1 MTMDSK
7 QIIFNEDV
15 YEKIRTGVDK
25 LANTVKVTLG
35 PKGRHVAL
43 EKKYGSPVLS
53 DDGVS
58 IAKEI
63 ELQDPNENI
72 GAQLV
77 REIAQKTEDQAGDGT
92 TTATVLAQTMIQE
105 GIKNVTAGADS
116 VALKAGMDKA
126 TTTVVEQLKKLSRQV
141 KTREEKAQVATVS
154 SKLPAVGEA
163 IADAMEKVGKDGVIS
178 VEESQG
184 LEMKVETVEG
194 MQFDRGYL
202 SPYLVTDPDR
212 MDVVLKNPLIFVTDK
227 KITSIQDFLPVLEK
241 LSQKGRPFLLV
252 ADDITGEA
260 LATIVLNKVR
270 GTFSCAAVK
279 APGFGD
285 RRKAMLEDIAI
296 LTGGKVLS
304 EDLGLT
310 FEKVTED
317 MFGSADEVKVDKDN
331 TTIVGG
337 KGDKAE
343 IKARIGQI
351 RKQIDE
357 TKSEYDKEKLQER
370 LAKLAGGVAIIKVGA
385 PTETAMKELK
395 HRVEDA
401 VNATKAAVAEG
412 IIIGGGAALVKAGKA
427 IDDLKLTG
435 DEKTG
440 AEIVRKALREP
451 LKLIADNSGFEG
463 VIAVQKVLEAED
475 NLGFNSLNNQ
485 FEDLFKSGIVDP
497 LKVTRLALLNA
508 ESIASLLLS
517 TSAIVTTIPKTEAP
531 AAPAAPAYP
540 EY

>member
-1 MTMDSK
+1 MDAK
-7 QIIFNEDV
+7 QIIFNEEA
-15 YEKIRTGVDK
+15 YKKIRAGVDK
-25 LANTVKVTLG
+25 LADTVKVTLG

-43 EKKYGSPVLS
+43 EKKFGSPVLS

-63 ELQDPNENI
+63 ELEDPNENI

-92 TTATVLAQTMIQE
+92 TTATVLAQVMIRE

-126 TTTVVEQLKKLSRQV
+126 TAAVVDELKKLSRQV

-154 SKLPAVGEA
+154 SKMPAVGEA

-184 LEMKVETVEG
+184 LDMKVDTVEG
-194 MQFDRGYL
+194 MQFDRGYV
-202 SPYLVTDPDR
+202 SPYLVTDPER
-212 MDVVLKNPLIFVTDK
+212 MEAVLKNPLIFITDK
-227 KITSIQDFLPVLEK
+227 KVTAVQEFLPVLEK
-241 LSQKGRPFLLV
+241 LSQKGRPFLIV

-270 GTFSCAAVK
+270 GTFSCVAVK

-285 RRKAMLEDIAI
+285 RRKDMLEDIAI

-337 KGDKAE
+337 KGAKDE
-343 IKARIGQI
+343 INARIGHI
-351 RKQIDE
+351 RKQIEE
-357 TKSEYDKEKLQER
+357 TKSDYDREKLQER

-412 IIIGGGAALVKAGKA
+412 IIIGGGSALLKAGRA
-427 IDDLKLTG
+427 IDSLKLTG

-440 AEIVRKALREP
+440 AEIVRQALREP
-451 LKLIADNSGFEG
+451 LRIIADNSGYEG
-463 VIAVQKVLEAED
+463 VIAIQKVLEGDD
-475 NLGFNSLNNQ
+475 NLGFNSMGNN

-517 TSAIVTTIPKTEAP
+517 TAAVVTTVPKEEPPAP
-531 AAPAAPAYP
+531 PAPAYP

>member
-1 MTMDSK
+1 MDAK
-7 QIIFNEDV
+7 QIIFNEEA
-15 YEKIRTGVDK
+15 YEKIRAGVDR

-43 EKKYGSPVLS
+43 EKKFGSPVLS

-63 ELQDPNENI
+63 ELEDPNENI

-92 TTATVLAQTMIQE
+92 TTATVLAQIMIQE
-105 GIKNVTAGADS
+105 GIKNVTAGSDS

-126 TTTVVEQLKKLSRQV
+126 TTAIVEELKKLSRQV

-154 SKLPAVGEA
+154 SKMPAVGEA

-194 MQFDRGYL
+194 MQFDRGYI
-202 SPYLVTDPDR
+202 SAYLVTDPDR
-212 MDVVLKNPLIFVTDK
+212 MEVVLKNPLIFITDK
-227 KITSIQDFLPVLEK
+227 KITSVQEFLPVLEK
-241 LSQKGRPFLLV
+241 LSQKGRPFLIV

-285 RRKAMLEDIAI
+285 RRKAMLEDIAV

-310 FEKVTED
+310 FEKVTEE

-337 KGDKAE
+337 KGAKEE
-343 IKARIGQI
+343 IKSRIGQI
-351 RKQIDE
+351 RKQVEE
-357 TKSEYDKEKLQER
+357 TKSDYDKEKLQER

-412 IIIGGGAALVKAGKA
+412 IIIGGGAALVKAGRI
-427 IDDLKLTG
+427 IDGLKLTG

-440 AEIVRKALREP
+440 AEIIRKSLREP
-451 LKLIADNSGFEG
+451 LRIIADNSGYEG
-463 VIAVQKVLEAED
+463 IIAIQKVLEGDD
-475 NLGFNSLNNQ
+475 NLGFNSLNNK

-517 TSAIVTTIPKTEAP
+517 TAAMVTTVPKAES

>member
-1 MTMDSK
+1 MDAK
-7 QIIFNEDV
+7 QIIFNEEA
-15 YEKIRTGVDK
+15 YGKIRAGVDK

-43 EKKYGSPVLS
+43 EKKFGSPVLS

-63 ELQDPNENI
+63 ELDDPNENI

-92 TTATVLAQTMIQE
+92 TTATVLAQVMIRE

-126 TTTVVEQLKKLSRQV
+126 TTAIVDELKKLSRQV

-154 SKLPAVGEA
+154 SKMPAVGEA

-184 LEMKVETVEG
+184 LDMKVETVEG
-194 MQFDRGYL
+194 MQFDRGYI
-202 SPYLVTDPDR
+202 SAYLVTDPDR
-212 MDVVLKNPLIFVTDK
+212 MEVVLKNPLIFITDK
-227 KITSIQDFLPVLEK
+227 KVTSIQEFLPVLEK

-270 GTFSCAAVK
+270 GTFSCVAVK

-285 RRKAMLEDIAI
+285 RRKAMLEDIAV

-310 FEKVTED
+310 FEKVTEE

-337 KGDKAE
+337 KGAKDE
-343 IKARIGQI
+343 IKSRIGQI
-351 RKQIDE
+351 RKQIEE
-357 TKSEYDKEKLQER
+357 TKSDYDKEKLQER

-412 IIIGGGAALVKAGKA
+412 IIIGGGAALVKAGRA
-427 IDDLKLTG
+427 IDGLKLTG

-440 AEIVRKALREP
+440 AEIVRQSLREP
-451 LKLIADNSGFEG
+451 LRIIADNSGYEG
-463 VIAVQKVLEAED
+463 VIAIQKVLEGDD
-475 NLGFNSLNNQ
+475 NLGFNSLNNN

-517 TSAIVTTIPKTEAP
+517 TAAMVTTVPKKEPPAP
-531 AAPAAPAYP
+531 PSPAYP

>member
-1 MTMDSK
+1 MDAK
-7 QIIFNEDV
+7 QIIFDQDV
-15 YEKIRTGVDK
+15 YEKIRSGVDK

-63 ELQDPNENI
+63 ELEDPNENI

-92 TTATVLAQTMIQE
+92 TTATVLAQIMVQE

-126 TTTVVEQLKKLSRQV
+126 TAAIVDELKKVAREV

-154 SKLPAVGEA
+154 SKIPAVGEA
-163 IADAMEKVGKDGVIS
+163 IADAMDKVGKDGVIS

-184 LEMKVETVEG
+184 LDMKVETVEG
-194 MQFDRGYL
+194 MQFDRGYI

-212 MDVVLKNPLIFVTDK
+212 MEVELKNPLVFITDK
-227 KITSIQDFLPVLEK
+227 KVTSIQEFLPVLEK

-270 GTFSCAAVK
+270 GTFSVAAVK

-285 RRKAMLEDIAI
+285 RRKEMLQDIAI
-296 LTGGKVLS
+296 LTGGQVLS

-310 FEKVTED
+310 FDKVTDD

-337 KGDKAE
+337 HGDKDE
-343 IKARIGQI
+343 IKARVNQI
-351 RKQIDE
+351 RKQIEE
-357 TKSEYDKEKLQER
+357 TKSDYDKEKLQER

-412 IIIGGGAALVKAGKA
+412 IITGGGAALVKAGKA
-427 IDDLKLTG
+427 IDRLNLTG

-451 LKLIADNSGFEG
+451 LRIIADNSGYEG
-463 VIAVQKVLEAED
+463 IIAVQKVLEGEA
-475 NLGFNSLNNQ
+475 NLGFNALNCK
-485 FEDLFKSGIVDP
+485 FEDLFKAGIVDP

-517 TSAIVTTIPKTEAP
+517 TAAVVTSIPKPETP
-531 AAPAAPAYP
+531 APAAPAYP

>member
-1 MTMDSK
+1 MDAK
-7 QIIFNEDV
+7 QIIFSEEA
-15 YEKIRTGVDK
+15 YEKIRTGVDT

-43 EKKYGSPVLS
+43 EKKFGSPVLS

-63 ELQDPNENI
+63 ELEDPNENI

-92 TTATVLAQTMIQE
+92 TTATVLAQIMIRE

-126 TTTVVEQLKKLSRQV
+126 TTAVVEELKRLSRQV

-154 SKLPAVGEA
+154 SKMPAVGEA

-184 LEMKVETVEG
+184 LDMKVDTVEG
-194 MQFDRGYL
+194 MQFDRGYI

-212 MDVVLKNPLIFVTDK
+212 MEAVLKNPLIFVTDK
-227 KITSIQDFLPVLEK
+227 KVTSIQEFLPVLEK

-270 GTFSCAAVK
+270 GTFSCVAVK

-337 KGDKAE
+337 KGAKDE

-351 RKQIDE
+351 RKQIEE
-357 TKSEYDKEKLQER
+357 TKSDYDKEKLQER

-412 IIIGGGAALVKAGKA
+412 IIIGGGAALVKAGKM
-427 IDDLKLTG
+427 IDTLKLTG

-440 AEIVRKALREP
+440 AEIVRQSLREP
-451 LKLIADNSGFEG
+451 LKLIADNSGYEG
-463 VIAVQKVLEAED
+463 VIAVQKVLEGDE
-475 NLGFNSLNNQ
+475 NLGFNSLTNS

-517 TSAIVTTIPKTEAP
+517 TAAMVTSIPKKEPPAP
-531 AAPAAPAYP
+531 PAPAYP

>member
-1 MTMDSK
+1 MTMDAK
-7 QIIFNEDV
+7 QIIFNEEA
-15 YEKIRTGVDK
+15 YERIRTGVDK
-25 LANTVKVTLG
+25 LANTVRVTLG

-43 EKKYGSPVLS
+43 EKKFGSPVLS

-63 ELQDPNENI
+63 ELEDPNENI
-72 GAQLV
+72 GAQLL

-92 TTATVLAQTMIQE
+92 TTATVLAQIMIQE

-126 TTTVVEQLKKLSRQV
+126 TTAVVEELKKLSRQV

-154 SKLPAVGEA
+154 SKMPAVGEA

-194 MQFDRGYL
+194 MQFDRGYI
-202 SPYLVTDPDR
+202 SAYLVTDPDR
-212 MDVVLKNPLIFVTDK
+212 MEVVLKNPLIFITDK
-227 KITSIQDFLPVLEK
+227 KITSIQEFLPVLEK
-241 LSQKGRPFLLV
+241 LSVKGRPFLLV

-285 RRKAMLEDIAI
+285 RRKAMLEDIAV

-337 KGDKAE
+337 KGTKEE
-343 IKARIGQI
+343 IKSRISQI
-351 RKQIDE
+351 RKQVEE
-357 TKSEYDKEKLQER
+357 TKSDYDKEKLQER

-401 VNATKAAVAEG
+401 VSATKAAVAEG
-412 IIIGGGAALVKAGKA
+412 IIIGGGAALVRAGRA
-427 IDDLKLTG
+427 IDGLKLTG

-440 AEIVRKALREP
+440 AEIVRKSLREP
-451 LKLIADNSGFEG
+451 LRIIADNSGYEG
-463 VIAVQKVLEAED
+463 VIAVQKILEGDD
-475 NLGFNSLNNQ
+475 NLGFNSLNNK

-517 TSAIVTTIPKTEAP
+517 TAAMVTTVPKAES

>member
-1 MTMDSK
+1 MDAK
-7 QIIFNEDV
+7 QIIFNEEA

-25 LANTVKVTLG
+25 LANTVRVTLG

-43 EKKYGSPVLS
+43 EKKFGSPVLS
-53 DDGVS
+53 DDGVN

-77 REIAQKTEDQAGDGT
+77 REIAQRTEDQAGDGT
-92 TTATVLAQTMIQE
+92 TTATVLAQIMIQE

-116 VALKAGMDKA
+116 IALKAGMDKA
-126 TTTVVEQLKKLSRQV
+126 TTAVLEELKKLSRQV

-154 SKLPAVGEA
+154 SKMPAVGEA

-184 LEMKVETVEG
+184 LDMKVETVEG
-194 MQFDRGYL
+194 MQFDRGYI
-202 SPYLVTDPDR
+202 SAYLVTDPDR
-212 MDVVLKNPLIFVTDK
+212 MEAVLKTPLIFVTDK
-227 KITSIQDFLPVLEK
+227 KVTSIQEFLPVLEK

-270 GTFSCAAVK
+270 GTFACVAVK

-337 KGDKAE
+337 KGAKEE
-343 IKARIGQI
+343 IKSRIGQI
-351 RKQIDE
+351 RKQIEE
-357 TKSEYDKEKLQER
+357 TKSDYDKEKLQER

-412 IIIGGGAALVKAGKA
+412 IIIGGGAALVKAGRG
-427 IDDLKLTG
+427 IDGLKLTG

-440 AEIVRKALREP
+440 AEIIRKSLREP
-451 LKLIADNSGFEG
+451 LKIIADNSGYEG
-463 VIAVQKVLEAED
+463 VIAVQKVLEGDD
-475 NLGFNSLNNQ
+475 NLGFNSLGNK

-517 TSAIVTTIPKTEAP
+517 TAAMITTVPKAESL
-531 AAPAAPAYP
+531 APAAPAYP
-540 EY
+540 DY

>member
-1 MTMDSK
+1 MTMDAK
-7 QIIFNEDV
+7 QIIFNEEA
-15 YEKIRTGVDK
+15 YERIRTGVDK
-25 LANTVKVTLG
+25 LANTVRVTLG

-43 EKKYGSPVLS
+43 EKKFGSPVLS

-63 ELQDPNENI
+63 ELEDPNENI
-72 GAQLV
+72 GAQLL

-92 TTATVLAQTMIQE
+92 TTATVLAQIMIQE

-126 TTTVVEQLKKLSRQV
+126 TTAVVEELKKLSRQV

-154 SKLPAVGEA
+154 SKMPAVGEA

-184 LEMKVETVEG
+184 LDMKVETVEG
-194 MQFDRGYL
+194 MQFDRGYI
-202 SPYLVTDPDR
+202 SAYLVTDPDR
-212 MDVVLKNPLIFVTDK
+212 MEVVLKNPLIFITDK
-227 KITSIQDFLPVLEK
+227 KITSVQEFLPVLEK
-241 LSQKGRPFLLV
+241 LSVKGRPFLLV

-285 RRKAMLEDIAI
+285 RRKAMLEDIAV

-337 KGDKAE
+337 KGAKEE
-343 IKARIGQI
+343 IKSRIGQI
-351 RKQIDE
+351 RKQVEE
-357 TKSEYDKEKLQER
+357 TKSDYDKEKLQER

-401 VNATKAAVAEG
+401 VSATKAAVAEG
-412 IIIGGGAALVKAGKA
+412 IIIGGGAALVRAGRA
-427 IDDLKLTG
+427 IDGLKLTG

-440 AEIVRKALREP
+440 AEIVRKSLREP
-451 LKLIADNSGFEG
+451 LKIIADNSGYEG
-463 VIAVQKVLEAED
+463 VIAVQKILEGDD
-475 NLGFNSLNNQ
+475 NLGFNSLNNK

-517 TSAIVTTIPKTEAP
+517 TAAMVTTVPKAES

>member
-1 MTMDSK
+1 MDAK
-7 QIIFNEDV
+7 QIIFNEEA

-43 EKKYGSPVLS
+43 EKKFGSPVLS
-53 DDGVS
+53 DDGVN

-77 REIAQKTEDQAGDGT
+77 REIAQRTEDQAGDGT
-92 TTATVLAQTMIQE
+92 TTATVLAQIMIQE

-126 TTTVVEQLKKLSRQV
+126 TTAVLEELKKMSRQV

-154 SKLPAVGEA
+154 SKMPAVGEA

-184 LEMKVETVEG
+184 LDMKVETVEG
-194 MQFDRGYL
+194 MQFDRGYI
-202 SPYLVTDPDR
+202 SPYLVTDPER
-212 MDVVLKNPLIFVTDK
+212 MEVVLKTPLIFITDK
-227 KITSIQDFLPVLEK
+227 KVTSIQEFLPVLEK

-270 GTFSCAAVK
+270 GTFSCVAVK

-337 KGDKAE
+337 KGAKEE
-343 IKARIGQI
+343 IKSRIGQL
-351 RKQIDE
+351 RKQVEE
-357 TKSEYDKEKLQER
+357 TKSDYDKEKLQER

-412 IIIGGGAALVKAGKA
+412 IIIGGGAALVKAGRA
-427 IDDLKLTG
+427 IDGLKLTG

-440 AEIVRKALREP
+440 AEIIRRSLREP
-451 LKLIADNSGFEG
+451 LRIIADNSGYEG
-463 VIAVQKVLEAED
+463 VIAVQKVLEGDD
-475 NLGFNSLNNQ
+475 NLGFNSLGNK

-517 TSAIVTTIPKTEAP
+517 TAAMVTTVPKSEGS
-531 AAPAAPAYP
+531 APAAPAYP
-540 EY
+540 DY

>member
-1 MTMDSK
+1 MDAK
-7 QIIFNEDV
+7 QIIFNEEA

-25 LANTVKVTLG
+25 LANTVRVTLG

-43 EKKYGSPVLS
+43 EKKFGSPVLS

-72 GAQLV
+72 GAQLL

-92 TTATVLAQTMIQE
+92 TTATVLAQIMIQE

-126 TTTVVEQLKKLSRQV
+126 TTAVLEELKKLSRQV

-154 SKLPAVGEA
+154 SKMPTVGEA
-163 IADAMEKVGKDGVIS
+163 IADAMEKVGKDGVIT

-194 MQFDRGYL
+194 MQFDRGYI
-202 SPYLVTDPDR
+202 SAYLVTDPDR
-212 MDVVLKNPLIFVTDK
+212 MEAVLKNPLIFVTDK
-227 KITSIQDFLPVLEK
+227 KVTSIQEFLPVLEK

-270 GTFSCAAVK
+270 GTFSCIAVK

-337 KGDKAE
+337 KGAKEE
-343 IKARIGQI
+343 IKSRIGQI
-351 RKQIDE
+351 RKQIEE
-357 TKSEYDKEKLQER
+357 TKSDYDKEKLQER

-401 VNATKAAVAEG
+401 VSATKAAVAEG
-412 IIIGGGAALVKAGKA
+412 IIIGGGAALVKAGRG
-427 IDDLKLTG
+427 IDGLKLTG

-440 AEIVRKALREP
+440 AEIVRKSLREP
-451 LKLIADNSGFEG
+451 LKIIADNSGYEG
-463 VIAVQKVLEAED
+463 VIAVQKVLDGDD
-475 NLGFNSLNNQ
+475 NLGFNSLNNK

-517 TSAIVTTIPKTEAP
+517 TAAMVTTVPKAESS
-531 AAPAAPAYP
+531 APAAPAYP
-540 EY
+540 DY

>member
-1 MTMDSK
+1 MDSK

-126 TTTVVEQLKKLSRQV
+126 TTAVVEQLKKLSRQV

-252 ADDITGEA
+252 ANDITGEA

-412 IIIGGGAALVKAGKA
+412 IIIGGGAALVKAGKT

>member
-1 MTMDSK
+1 MDSK

-92 TTATVLAQTMIQE
+92 TTATVLAQIMIQE

-116 VALKAGMDKA
+116 VALKSGMDKA
-126 TTTVVEQLKKLSRQV
+126 TTTVVEELKKLSRQV

-202 SPYLVTDPDR
+202 SAYLVTDPDR
-212 MDVVLKNPLIFVTDK
+212 MDVVLKNPLIFITDK

-427 IDDLKLTG
+427 IDNLKLTG

-440 AEIVRKALREP
+440 AEIVRKSLREP

-463 VIAVQKVLEAED
+463 VIAVQKVLDGDD

-517 TSAIVTTIPKTEAP
+517 TSAIVTTIPKNETP
-531 AAPAAPAYP
+531 APAAPAYP

>member
-1 MTMDSK
+1 MDAK
-7 QIIFNEDV
+7 QIIFNEEA

-43 EKKYGSPVLS
+43 EKKFGSPVLS
-53 DDGVS
+53 DDGVN

-92 TTATVLAQTMIQE
+92 TTATVLAQIMIQE

-126 TTTVVEQLKKLSRQV
+126 TTAVLEELKKLSRQV

-184 LEMKVETVEG
+184 LDMKVETVEG
-194 MQFDRGYL
+194 MQFDRGYI
-202 SPYLVTDPDR
+202 SPYLVTDPER
-212 MDVVLKNPLIFVTDK
+212 MEVVLKTPLIFITDK
-227 KITSIQDFLPVLEK
+227 KVTSIQEFLPVLEK

-270 GTFSCAAVK
+270 GTFSCVAVK

-337 KGDKAE
+337 KGAKEE
-343 IKARIGQI
+343 IKSRIGQL
-351 RKQIDE
+351 RKQVEE
-357 TKSEYDKEKLQER
+357 TKSDYDKEKLQER

-412 IIIGGGAALVKAGKA
+412 IIIGGGAALVKAGRA
-427 IDDLKLTG
+427 IDGLKLTG

-440 AEIVRKALREP
+440 AEIIRRSLREP
-451 LKLIADNSGFEG
+451 LRIIADNSGYEG
-463 VIAVQKVLEAED
+463 VIAVQKVLEGDD
-475 NLGFNSLNNQ
+475 NLGFNSLGNK

-517 TSAIVTTIPKTEAP
+517 TAAMVTTVPKSEGS
-531 AAPAAPAYP
+531 APAAPAYP
-540 EY
+540 DY

>member
-1 MTMDSK
+1 MDAK
-7 QIIFNEDV
+7 QIIFDQDA
-15 YEKIRTGVDK
+15 YEKIRSGVDK
-25 LANTVKVTLG
+25 LADTVKVTLG

-63 ELQDPNENI
+63 ELEDPNENI

-92 TTATVLAQTMIQE
+92 TTATVLAQIMVQE

-126 TTTVVEQLKKLSRQV
+126 TAAVVDELKKVAREV

-154 SKLPAVGEA
+154 SKIPAVGEA
-163 IADAMEKVGKDGVIS
+163 IADAMDKVGKDGVIS

-184 LEMKVETVEG
+184 LDMKVETVEG
-194 MQFDRGYL
+194 MQFDRGYI

-212 MDVVLKNPLIFVTDK
+212 MEVELKNPLVFITDK
-227 KITSIQDFLPVLEK
+227 KVTSIQEFLPVLEK

-270 GTFSCAAVK
+270 GTFSVAAVK

-285 RRKAMLEDIAI
+285 RRKEMLQDIAI
-296 LTGGKVLS
+296 LTGGQVLS

-310 FEKVTED
+310 FDKVTDD

-337 KGDKAE
+337 HGDKDE
-343 IKARIGQI
+343 IKARVNQI
-351 RKQIDE
+351 RKQIEE
-357 TKSEYDKEKLQER
+357 TKSDYDKEKLQER

-412 IIIGGGAALVKAGKA
+412 IITGGGAALVKAGKA
-427 IDDLKLTG
+427 IDSLDLTG

-451 LKLIADNSGFEG
+451 LRIIANNSGYEG
-463 VIAVQKVLEAED
+463 IIAVQKVLEGEA
-475 NLGFNSLNNQ
+475 NLGFNALNCK
-485 FEDLFKSGIVDP
+485 FEDLFKAGIVDP

-517 TSAIVTTIPKTEAP
+517 TAAVVTSIPKPETP
-531 AAPAAPAYP
+531 APAAPAYP

>member
-1 MTMDSK
+1 MDAK

-15 YEKIRTGVDK
+15 YEKIRNGVDK

-35 PKGRHVAL
+35 PKGHHVAL
-43 EKKYGSPVLS
+43 EKKFGSPVLS

-63 ELQDPNENI
+63 ELEDPNENI

-92 TTATVLAQTMIQE
+92 TTATVLAQIMIQE

-126 TTTVVEQLKKLSRQV
+126 TTAVVDELKKLSRQV

-184 LEMKVETVEG
+184 LDMKVDTVEG
-194 MQFDRGYL
+194 MQFDRGYI

-212 MDVVLKNPLIFVTDK
+212 MEVVLKNPLIFITDK
-227 KITSIQDFLPVLEK
+227 KVTSIQEFLPVLEK
-241 LSQKGRPFLLV
+241 LSQKGRPFLII

-310 FEKVTED
+310 FEKATED

-343 IKARIGQI
+343 IKSRIGQI

-357 TKSEYDKEKLQER
+357 TKSDYDKEKLQER

-412 IIIGGGAALVKAGKA
+412 IIIGGGAALIKAGRV
-427 IDDLKLTG
+427 INDLKLTG

-440 AEIVRKALREP
+440 AEIVRKSLREP
-451 LKLIADNSGFEG
+451 LRIIADNSGYEG
-463 VIAVQKVLEAED
+463 VIAVQKILEGDD

-517 TSAIVTTIPKTEAP
+517 TSAIVTTIPKAETP
-531 AAPAAPAYP
+531 APAAPAYP

>member
-1 MTMDSK
+1 MDAK
-7 QIIFNEDV
+7 QIIFDQDA
-15 YEKIRTGVDK
+15 YEKIRSGVDK
-25 LANTVKVTLG
+25 LADTVKVTLG

-63 ELQDPNENI
+63 ELEDPNENI

-92 TTATVLAQTMIQE
+92 TTATVLAQIMVQE

-126 TTTVVEQLKKLSRQV
+126 TAAIVDELKKVARQV

-154 SKLPAVGEA
+154 SKIPAVGEA
-163 IADAMEKVGKDGVIS
+163 IADAMDKVGKDGVIS

-184 LEMKVETVEG
+184 LDMKVETVEG
-194 MQFDRGYL
+194 MQFDRGYI

-212 MDVVLKNPLIFVTDK
+212 MEVELKNPLVFITDK
-227 KITSIQDFLPVLEK
+227 KVTSIQEFLPVLEK

-270 GTFSCAAVK
+270 GTFSVAAVK

-285 RRKAMLEDIAI
+285 RRKEMLQDIAI
-296 LTGGKVLS
+296 LTGGQVLS

-310 FEKVTED
+310 FDKVTDD

-337 KGDKAE
+337 HGDKEE
-343 IKARIGQI
+343 IKARVNQI
-351 RKQIDE
+351 RKQIEE
-357 TKSEYDKEKLQER
+357 TKSDYDKEKLQER

-412 IIIGGGAALVKAGKA
+412 IITGGGAALVKAGKA
-427 IDDLKLTG
+427 IDGLNLTG

-451 LKLIADNSGFEG
+451 LRIIADNSGYEG
-463 VIAVQKVLEAED
+463 IIAVQKVLEGED
-475 NLGFNSLNNQ
+475 NLGFNALNCK
-485 FEDLFKSGIVDP
+485 FEDLFKAGIVDP

-517 TSAIVTTIPKTEAP
+517 TAAVVTSIPKPETP
-531 AAPAAPAYP
+531 APAAPAYP

>member
-1 MTMDSK
+1 MDAK
-7 QIIFNEDV
+7 QIIFDQDV
-15 YEKIRTGVDK
+15 YEKIRSGVDK
-25 LANTVKVTLG
+25 LADTVKVTLG

-63 ELQDPNENI
+63 ELEDPNENI

-92 TTATVLAQTMIQE
+92 TTATVLAQIMVQE

-126 TTTVVEQLKKLSRQV
+126 TAAIVDELKKVARQV

-154 SKLPAVGEA
+154 SKIPTVGEA
-163 IADAMEKVGKDGVIS
+163 IADAMDKVGKDGVIS

-184 LEMKVETVEG
+184 LDMKVETVEG
-194 MQFDRGYL
+194 MQFDRGYI

-212 MDVVLKNPLIFVTDK
+212 MEVELKNPLVFITDK
-227 KITSIQDFLPVLEK
+227 KVTSIQEFLPVLEK

-270 GTFSCAAVK
+270 GTFSVAAVK

-285 RRKAMLEDIAI
+285 RRKEMLQDIAI
-296 LTGGKVLS
+296 LTGGQVLS

-310 FEKVTED
+310 FDKVTDD

-337 KGDKAE
+337 HGDKEE
-343 IKARIGQI
+343 IKARVNQI
-351 RKQIDE
+351 RKQIEE
-357 TKSEYDKEKLQER
+357 TKSDYDKEKLQER

-412 IIIGGGAALVKAGKA
+412 IITGGGAALVKAGKV
-427 IDDLKLTG
+427 IDSLNLTG

-451 LKLIADNSGFEG
+451 LRIIADNSGYEG
-463 VIAVQKVLEAED
+463 IIAVQKVLEGED
-475 NLGFNSLNNQ
+475 NLGFNALNCK
-485 FEDLFKSGIVDP
+485 FEDLFKAGIVDP

-517 TSAIVTTIPKTEAP
+517 TAAVVTSIPKPETP
-531 AAPAAPAYP
+531 APAAPAYP

>member
-1 MTMDSK
+1 MIMDAK
-7 QIIFNEDV
+7 QIIFNEEA
-15 YEKIRTGVDK
+15 YERIRTGVDK

-43 EKKYGSPVLS
+43 EKKFGSPVLS

-63 ELQDPNENI
+63 ELEDPNENI
-72 GAQLV
+72 GAQLL

-92 TTATVLAQTMIQE
+92 TTATVLAQIMIQE

-126 TTTVVEQLKKLSRQV
+126 TTAVVEELKKLSRQV

-154 SKLPAVGEA
+154 SKMPAVGEA

-194 MQFDRGYL
+194 MQFDRGYI
-202 SPYLVTDPDR
+202 SAYLVTDPDR
-212 MDVVLKNPLIFVTDK
+212 MEVVLKNPLIFITDK
-227 KITSIQDFLPVLEK
+227 KITSIQEFLPVLEK
-241 LSQKGRPFLLV
+241 LSVKGRPFLLV

-285 RRKAMLEDIAI
+285 RRKAMLEDIAV

-337 KGDKAE
+337 KGTKEE
-343 IKARIGQI
+343 IKSRISQI
-351 RKQIDE
+351 RKQVEE
-357 TKSEYDKEKLQER
+357 TKSDYDKEKLQER

-401 VNATKAAVAEG
+401 VSATKAAVAEG
-412 IIIGGGAALVKAGKA
+412 IIIGGGAALVRAGRA
-427 IDDLKLTG
+427 IDGLKLTG

-440 AEIVRKALREP
+440 AEIVRKSLREP
-451 LKLIADNSGFEG
+451 LRIIADNSGYEG
-463 VIAVQKVLEAED
+463 VIAVQKILEGDD
-475 NLGFNSLNNQ
+475 NLGFNSLNNK

-517 TSAIVTTIPKTEAP
+517 TAAMVTTVPKAES

>member
-1 MTMDSK
+1 MDAK
-7 QIIFNEDV
+7 QIIFNEEA

-25 LANTVKVTLG
+25 LANTVKPTLG

-92 TTATVLAQTMIQE
+92 TTATVLAQIMIQE

-116 VALKAGMDKA
+116 VALKSGMDKA
-126 TTTVVEQLKKLSRQV
+126 TTAVLEELRKLSRQV

-154 SKLPAVGEA
+154 SKMPAVGEA
-163 IADAMEKVGKDGVIS
+163 IADAMEKVGKDGVIT

-194 MQFDRGYL
+194 MQFDRGYI
-202 SPYLVTDPDR
+202 SAYLVTDPDR
-212 MDVVLKNPLIFVTDK
+212 MDVVLKNPLIFITDK
-227 KITSIQDFLPVLEK
+227 KITSIQEFLPVLEK

-337 KGDKAE
+337 KGSKDE

-351 RKQIDE
+351 RKQTEE
-357 TKSEYDKEKLQER
+357 TKSDYDKEKLQER
-370 LAKLAGGVAIIKVGA
+370 LAKLAGGVAIVKVGA
-385 PTETAMKELK
+385 HSETAMKELK

-412 IIIGGGAALVKAGKA
+412 IIIGGGAALVKAGRA
-427 IDDLKLTG
+427 IDGLKLTG

-440 AEIVRKALREP
+440 AEIVRKSLREP
-451 LKLIADNSGFEG
+451 LRIIADNSGFEG
-463 VIAVQKVLEAED
+463 VIAVQKVLEGDD
-475 NLGFNSLNNQ
+475 NLGFNSLNNK

-517 TSAIVTTIPKTEAP
+517 TSAIVTTIPKAETSG
-531 AAPAAPAYP
+531 PAAPAYP

>member
-1 MTMDSK
+1 MDAK
-7 QIIFNEDV
+7 QIIFDEEV

-25 LANTVKVTLG
+25 LADTVKVTLG

-43 EKKYGSPVLS
+43 EKKFGSPSLS

-63 ELQDPNENI
+63 ELADPNENI

-77 REIAQKTEDQAGDGT
+77 KEVAQKTEDEAGDGT
-92 TTATVLAQTMIQE
+92 TTATVLTQIMVQE

-126 TTTVVEQLKKLSRQV
+126 TDAVLAQLKKASRSV
-141 KTREEKAQVATVS
+141 KTREEKTQVATVS
-154 SKLPAVGEA
+154 SKLPAVGQA

-194 MQFDRGYL
+194 MQFDRGYV
-202 SPYLVTDPDR
+202 SPYLVTDPER
-212 MDVVLKNPLIFVTDK
+212 MDVVLKDPLIFVTDK
-227 KITSIQDFLPVLEK
+227 KITAIQEFLPVLEK
-241 LSQKGRPFLLV
+241 LSQKGRPFLIV

-270 GTFSCAAVK
+270 GTFTCAAVK

-285 RRKAMLEDIAI
+285 RRKAMLEDIAV

-337 KGDKAE
+337 HGSKDE
-343 IKARIGQI
+343 IKARIAQI
-351 RKQIDE
+351 RKQIED
-357 TKSEYDKEKLQER
+357 TKSDYDKEKLQER

-385 PTETAMKELK
+385 HTETAMKELK

-401 VNATKAAVAEG
+401 VSATKAAVAEG
-412 IIIGGGAALVKAGKA
+412 IIIGGGAALVKASKA
-427 IDDLKLTG
+427 IDDLKLSG

-440 AEIVRKALREP
+440 AEIIRKALREP
-451 LKLIADNSGFEG
+451 LKLIADNSGYEG
-463 VIAVQKVLEAED
+463 IIAVQNVLESEE
-475 NLGFNSLNNQ
+475 NIGFNSLNNK
-485 FEDLFKSGIVDP
+485 FEDLFKAGIVDP

-517 TSAIVTTIPKTEAP
+517 TKAIVTSVPKPETP

>member
-1 MTMDSK
+1 MTMDAK
-7 QIIFNEDV
+7 QIIFNQDV

-35 PKGRHVAL
+35 PKGHHVAL

-63 ELQDPNENI
+63 ELSDPNENI
-72 GAQLV
+72 GAQLL

-92 TTATVLAQTMIQE
+92 TTATVLAQIMIQE
-105 GIKNVTAGADS
+105 GIKNVTAGADPI
-116 VALKAGMDKA
+116 ALKSGMDKA
-126 TTTVVEQLKKLSRQV
+126 TTAVVEELRKLSRQV

-154 SKLPAVGEA
+154 SKMPAVGEA
-163 IADAMEKVGKDGVIS
+163 IADAMEKVGKDGVIT

-194 MQFDRGYL
+194 MQFDRGYI
-202 SPYLVTDPDR
+202 SAYLVTDPDR
-212 MDVVLKNPLIFVTDK
+212 MDVVLKNPLIFITDK
-227 KITSIQDFLPVLEK
+227 KITSIQEFLPVLEK
-241 LSQKGRPFLLV
+241 LSVKGRPFLIV

-317 MFGSADEVKVDKDN
+317 MIGSADEVKVDKDN
-331 TTIVGG
+331 TTIIGG
-337 KGDKAE
+337 QGSKAE
-343 IKARIGQI
+343 IKSRIGQI
-351 RKQIDE
+351 RKQIEE
-357 TKSEYDKEKLQER
+357 TKSDYDKEKLQER
-370 LAKLAGGVAIIKVGA
+370 LAKLAGGVAIVKVGA
-385 PTETAMKELK
+385 HTETAMKELK

-412 IIIGGGAALVKAGKA
+412 IIIGGGAALLKAGRA

-440 AEIVRKALREP
+440 AEIVRKSLREP
-451 LKLIADNSGFEG
+451 LRIIADNSGFEG
-463 VIAVQKVLEAED
+463 VIAIQKVLEGDD
-475 NLGFNSLNNQ
+475 NLGFNSLNNK

-517 TSAIVTTIPKTEAP
+517 TSAIVTTIPKAESQ
-531 AAPAAPAYP
+531 APAAPAYP

>member
-1 MTMDSK
+1 MDSK

-15 YEKIRTGVDK
+15 YEKIRSGVDK

-92 TTATVLAQTMIQE
+92 TTATVLAQIMIQE
-105 GIKNVTAGADS
+105 GIKNVTAGADA
-116 VALKAGMDKA
+116 VALKSGMDKA
-126 TTTVVEQLKKLSRQV
+126 TTAVVEELKKLSRQV

-154 SKLPAVGEA
+154 SKLSAVGEA

-202 SPYLVTDPDR
+202 SAYLVTDPDR
-212 MDVVLKNPLIFVTDK
+212 MDVVLKNPLIFITDK

-337 KGDKAE
+337 KGAKDE
-343 IKARIGQI
+343 IKSRIGQI

-357 TKSEYDKEKLQER
+357 TKSDYDKEKLQER

-412 IIIGGGAALVKAGKA
+412 IIIGGGAALVKAGRA
-427 IDDLKLTG
+427 VDDLKLTG

-440 AEIVRKALREP
+440 AEIVRKSLREP
-451 LKLIADNSGFEG
+451 LRLIADNSGYEG
-463 VIAVQKVLEAED
+463 VIAVQKVLEGND

-517 TSAIVTTIPKTEAP
+517 TSAIVTTIPKNETPAP
-531 AAPAAPAYP
+531 AAPSYP